1 MGLILDTC
9 VFIRAEKQGNAIDF
23 AQWLDY
29 GGGYI
34 SAITATELLMGVHR
48 ANSEDRKL
56 RRSAYVETVLA
67 HFPVLNFTL
76 ETARIHAEV
85 SSYLRKA
92 GQEIGAHDSLIAA
105 SAIEHGF
112 ALLTYNLS
120 EFNRVPGLKVVIPI

>member
-9 VFIRAEKQGNAIDF
+9 VFIRAERQGSAIDF
-23 AQWLDY
+23 TQWLDY
-29 GGGYI
+29 GSGYI
-34 SAITATELLMGVHR
+34 SAITATELLIGVHH

-56 RRSAYVETVLA
+56 RRFAYVEAVLA

-85 SSYLRKA
+85 SAYLRKM
-92 GQEIGAHDSLIAA
+92 GQEIGAHDALIAA

-120 EFNRVPGLKVVIPI
+120 EFNRVPGLKVVSPS